1 MNILGIIAS
10 SKFGDAGDF
19 ESIAT
24 VSVGSGGAANVE
36 FTSIPSTY
44 SHLQLRIIGRSAKTS
59 GFDFAELTFNGAGG
73 SAYATHYLYG
83 NGASVSALAFTS
95 SAYIYQDFYATAGD
109 TANIFASFV
118 IDILDYANT
127 NKNKT
132 VRMLGGKDVNGSGG
146 AAAFQS
152 GLWNST
158 SAVTSVKLTMNGGN
172 FAQYSSIA
180 LYGIRSA

>member
-1 MNILGIIAS
+1 MPILGIIAS

-44 SHLQLRIIGRSAKTS
+44 SHLQIRAFARSTRTEVQDYMDVRLNNDS
-59 GFDFAELTFNGAGG
+59 GANYSYHFLQGDGSVTQAGG
-73 SAYATHYLYG
+73 SVSLNQAYSSYIAGG
-83 NGASVSALAFTS
+83 NSTS
-95 SAYIYQDFYATAGD
+95 GVFGV
-109 TANIFASFV
+109 NIL
-118 IDILDYANT
+118 DILDYSST

-132 VRMLGGKDVNGSGG
+132 FRFLGGFDNNGSGRI
-146 AAAFQS
+146 AMMS
-152 GLWNST
+152 DLWMNT
-158 SAVTSVKLTMNGGN
+158 NAVTSVKLSPSTGS
-172 FAQYSSIA
+172 FSQYSQFA